1 MELQLNSVC
10 DYYPAFPEAIDEIR
24 DNISSLFE
32 NLSAVCLP
40 PKSECLLL
48 DTKVCIGYIAEFFSQ
63 KLDVDSRDI
72 ALAIEGQP
80 KDYLDNLYNLA
91 IHESV
96 RIGFIS
102 AFIDIDNNRMTRLA
116 KDSVLFVAQ
125 ELNESISQDLKAD
138 LMDNF
143 GNITLSRSVGD
154 RNILRLNSE
163 EVNSF
168 GIIGR
173 LEKII
178 GLENATAIINNF
190 IKPSTRT
197 VLQLKKMIAIEF
209 GKLNSD
215 GEMIALAQKL
225 GLTKISEL
233 VDFLLVNVET
243 NYINILDEDQKS
255 LVTKVKMALLDK
267 IILKQARYISEST
280 LKSDIDKRSN
290 HYKDFSLDQIMVVA
304 RQKLSEK
311 KLSFSDVANIVC
323 EHLKISQEDNL
334 INNNAILKKKLLDI
348 MIYLFAIDK
357 NNLSA
362 IQMSNL
368 QNIWKDRANQE

>member
-197 VLQLKKMIAIEF
+197 VLQLKKMIA
-209 GKLNSD
+209 
-215 GEMIALAQKL
+215 LAQKL